1 MSSCYECNMCAATR
15 ASRRNPDTPDTIA
28 NNTSAIQQSQLS
40 HCAQYRQ
47 SMFTT
52 LTWRCDIHD
61 KLQHR
66 IFVTI
71 HIQHNCQHCVNC
83 ENLDNHFKCDK
94 HVNAQ
99 HRHNCKHWHGRH
111 IHHHMSCPSS
121 ITIIIKCMTC
131 VDAYCGY
138 FHNLN
143 TLESSTFMVGCHKV
157 HSHHNHDNRRI
168 DDIMI
173 VDATH
178 IQLIHMEPSEIPSTN
193 NSTVSPNAL
202 MHLLLFRATRDH
214 RRVVCGRARARDQPT
229 THN

>member
-1 MSSCYECNMCAATR
+1 
-15 ASRRNPDTPDTIA
+15 
-28 NNTSAIQQSQLS
+28 
-40 HCAQYRQ
+40 
-47 SMFTT
+47 
-52 LTWRCDIHD
+52 
-61 KLQHR
+61 
-66 IFVTI
+66 
-71 HIQHNCQHCVNC
+71 
-83 ENLDNHFKCDK
+83 
-94 HVNAQ
+94 
-99 HRHNCKHWHGRH
+99 
-111 IHHHMSCPSS
+111 MSCPSS

-138 FHNLN
+138 FHNLS

-214 RRVVCGRARARDQPT
+214 RRVVCGRARARPT
-229 THN
+229 NNKQLNSEMLTRSSMPVHQLLTMWMRRLEEIQTNTMLDVGYDHQLECLEAQAAFCTGFQISSGAFEKIKKRYYGQCLIMNM

>member
-71 HIQHNCQHCVNC
+71 HIQHNCQHCGNC
-83 ENLDNHFKCDK
+83 ENLENHFKCDK

-121 ITIIIKCMTC
+121 ITNAWH
-131 VDAYCGY
+131 V
-138 FHNLN
+138 
-143 TLESSTFMVGCHKV
+143 S
-157 HSHHNHDNRRI
+157 
-168 DDIMI
+168 
-173 VDATH
+173 TH
-178 IQLIHMEPSEIPSTN
+178 IVAISTIWVHWN
-193 NSTVSPNAL
+193 HQHLWWVVTKFTVITIMTIVAL
-202 MHLLLFRATRDH
+202 
-214 RRVVCGRARARDQPT
+214 T
-229 THN
+229 T